1 MYKKLAIFTI
11 VFIFIDQ
18 LIKNLVNLYMNVD
31 ESFVLLKNVLNITYV
46 HNYGAAFS
54 MLTGARWILV
64 LITIV
69 ALNIIYI
76 FFIKNKK
83 LNKYQTI
90 VYSML
95 LGGIVGNLIDRFFYG
110 YVIDY
115 IDIKLF
121 NFAIFNIADSL
132 IVISVILLIVEEV
145 LYARNSSRRK

>member
-1 MYKKLAIFTI
+1 
-11 VFIFIDQ
+11 
-18 LIKNLVNLYMNVD
+18 MNVN
-31 ESFVLLKNVLNITYV
+31 ESFILLKNVLNITYV

-54 MLTGARWILV
+54 IFTGARWILV

-69 ALNIIYI
+69 VLNIIYI

-95 LGGIVGNLIDRFFYG
+95 LGGIMGNLIDRFFYG

-115 IDIKLF
+115 IDIRLF

>member
-69 ALNIIYI
+69 ALNVIYI

-95 LGGIVGNLIDRFFYG
+95 LGGIMGNLIDRFFYG

-115 IDIKLF
+115 IDIRLF

>member
-11 VFIFIDQ
+11 IFIFIDQ
-18 LIKNLVNLYMNVD
+18 LIKNLVNFYMNVN
-31 ESFVLLKNVLNITYV
+31 ESFILLKNVLNITYV

-54 MLTGARWILV
+54 IFTGARWILV

-69 ALNIIYI
+69 VLNIIYI

-95 LGGIVGNLIDRFFYG
+95 LGGIMGNLIDRFFYG

-115 IDIKLF
+115 IDIRLF

>member
-18 LIKNLVNLYMNVD
+18 LIKNLVNLYMNVN
-31 ESFVLLKNVLNITYV
+31 ESFILLKNVLNITYV

-69 ALNIIYI
+69 ALNVIYI

-115 IDIKLF
+115 IDIRLF

>member
-69 ALNIIYI
+69 ALNVIYI

-115 IDIKLF
+115 IDIRLF

>member
-31 ESFVLLKNVLNITYV
+31 ESIVLLKNVLNITYV

-69 ALNIIYI
+69 ALNVIYI

-115 IDIKLF
+115 IDIRLF

>member
-11 VFIFIDQ
+11 IFIFIDQ
-18 LIKNLVNLYMNVD
+18 LIKNLVNLYMNVN
-31 ESFVLLKNVLNITYV
+31 ESFILLKNVLNITYV

-54 MLTGARWILV
+54 IFTGARWILV

-69 ALNIIYI
+69 VLNIIYI

-95 LGGIVGNLIDRFFYG
+95 LGGIMGNLIDRFFYG

-115 IDIKLF
+115 IDIRLF